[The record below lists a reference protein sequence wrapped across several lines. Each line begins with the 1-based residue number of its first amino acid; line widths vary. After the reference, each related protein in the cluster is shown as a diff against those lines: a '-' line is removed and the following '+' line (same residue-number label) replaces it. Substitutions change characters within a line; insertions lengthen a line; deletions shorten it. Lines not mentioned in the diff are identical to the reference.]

1 MASASCARAQ
11 QVSLNYER
19 LSSMEEPVA
28 IALGDVTVVL
38 AGLLDA
44 PLRLDGEDDGSLDA
58 DLVGNAQVSALTQL
72 KNRWRLSVSYF
83 GQYASDE
90 TLSAPSHR
98 RYTDNAALSLA
109 GAWGTVSGGNVSG
122 GNVSG
127 FVREGTR
134 RRRGAGNAALAF
146 DDALGGLADWGG
158 GYMGRFGPWVVGAV
172 VDGAAG
178 FDVGATFRRPMDDI
192 DRRLSVRVSRG
203 VHAAADDSGRFDTT
217 AVGGVGE
224 IVYGSTSFDVG
235 VGFERLTSSAA
246 DPDRWYVSTG
256 VRGKSGVFGWS
267 IEGHYGRI
275 EGEEEVSA
283 ALGAQYDLARGLLA
297 NLGLNH
303 ARAKVDIVG
312 IRLVDTRTTSAIVSF
327 RYSF

>member
-109 GAWGTVSGGNVSG
+109 ALGHGLGRQRLGRQRLGLCARRHAPSARGGQRRARV
-122 GNVSG
+122 
-127 FVREGTR
+127 R
-134 RRRGAGNAALAF
+134 RR
-146 DDALGGLADWGG
+146 LGGLADWGG
-158 GYMGRFGPWVVGAV
+158 GYMGRSVPGVVGAV

-178 FDVGATFRRPMDDI
+178 FESERR
-192 DRRLSVRVSRG
+192 SGVRW
-203 VHAAADDSGRFDTT
+203 T
-217 AVGGVGE
+217 
-224 IVYGSTSFDVG
+224 I
-235 VGFERLTSSAA
+235 
-246 DPDRWYVSTG
+246 STG
-256 VRGKSGVFGWS
+256 GSVF
-267 IEGHYGRI
+267 
-275 EGEEEVSA
+275 A
-283 ALGAQYDLARGLLA
+283 
-297 NLGLNH
+297 
-303 ARAKVDIVG
+303 
-312 IRLVDTRTTSAIVSF
+312 
-327 RYSF
+327 

>member
-1 MASASCARAQ
+1 M
-11 QVSLNYER
+11 NYER

-28 IALGDVTVVL
+28 VAFGDVTVVL

-44 PLRLDGEDDGSLDA
+44 PLRLDGENNGSLDV

-72 KNRWRLSVSYF
+72 ENRWRVSASYF

-122 GNVSG
+122 V
-127 FVREGTR
+127 VREGTR
-134 RRRGAGNAALAF
+134 RRRGTGNAALAF

-158 GYMGRFGPWVVGAV
+158 GYTGRFGPWVVGAV
-172 VDGAAG
+172 VDEDAG
-178 FDVGATFRRPMDDI
+178 FDVGATFRRPIDDT
-192 DRRLSVRVSRG
+192 DRRLTVRVSRG
-203 VHAAADDSGRFDTT
+203 IHAAAGDSGRFDST

-246 DPDRWYVSTG
+246 DADRWYVSTG

-283 ALGAQYDLARGLLA
+283 ALGAQYDLARGLSA

-303 ARAKVDIVG
+303 ARAKVDVAG
-312 IRLVDTRTTSAIVSF
+312 IRLVDTRTTSAVVSL